1 MSSPPP
7 PQSPDSVTLKLE
19 TWNLIIE
26 EGGQNPSSA
35 GLKLRCR
42 IMRSSLCLV
51 AAALCGA
58 SALSLGSAHES
69 SRATRTTGCS
79 ARTSRSASMADSS
92 TLPPLK
98 NDLMVRAAR
107 GERVE
112 RVPVWLFRQA
122 GRHLPEYTAYKQET
136 GKNFLE
142 LLKDPKDVTECTMQV
157 SHRTHHTC
165 HTPLLSR
172 THCSYTYPP
181 IRLLKSS
188 SQFVFSIRLLNSSSQ
203 FV

>member
-1 MSSPPP
+1 
-7 PQSPDSVTLKLE
+7 
-19 TWNLIIE
+19 
-26 EGGQNPSSA
+26 
-35 GLKLRCR
+35 
-42 IMRSSLCLV
+42 MRSSLCLV

-107 GERVE
+107 GEHVE

-157 SHRTHHTC
+157 SHRTDHTC

-181 IRLLKSS
+181 IRLLDSS
-188 SQFVFSIRLLNSSSQ
+188 SQFVFSTAGATLSSRRGHPLLGHFGDRRGGRDRRRDAGWQRHPRPESSHLSR
-203 FV
+203 